1 MNNELPVNA
10 ILDAKDIELYP
21 EIVSSLFFSININK
35 IALINS
41 DASCRECMLKIS
53 IILSIAYFSRF

>member
-53 IILSIAYFSRF
+53 IILSIAYLSRF